1 LLGIKPGE
9 PVKVSIGK
17 AVYELEAALRPD
29 VPRGVAL
36 MPAGIPPVDGASIPA
51 QGQVTPVNTT
61 VYGAVR

>member
-1 LLGIKPGE
+1 
-9 PVKVSIGK
+9 VSIGN
-17 AVYELEAALRPD
+17 AIHELEAALRPD

-36 MPAGIPPVDGASIPA
+36 IPAGIPPVDGASIPA